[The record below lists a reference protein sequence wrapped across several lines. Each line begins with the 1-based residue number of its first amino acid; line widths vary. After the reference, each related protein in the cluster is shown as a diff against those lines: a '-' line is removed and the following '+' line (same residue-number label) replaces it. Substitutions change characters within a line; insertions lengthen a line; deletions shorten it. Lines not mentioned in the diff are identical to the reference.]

1 MGKKDFDEFI
11 KKQRA
16 KADEEVE
23 INWDMKRD
31 EWLTYLE
38 KLYEKILAM
47 LKKYTESGDLS
58 VEYREKTINEELIG
72 EYKAKAM
79 ALKFKGNEV
88 TFDPIGTILIGAK
101 GRVDL
106 NGSAGTVK
114 FVLVNK
120 QSVGVRE
127 KITIHISGEPETE
140 EKGQEAE
147 KIEWDWKIAT
157 PPPRIEYVEL
167 NEESFFDALMEV
179 ING

>member
-16 KADEEVE
+16 KADEERE
-23 INWDMKRD
+23 INWSMKRD
-31 EWLTYLE
+31 EWLTCLDQ
-38 KLYEKILAM
+38 LYKKILSM
-47 LKKYTESGDLS
+47 MKKYTESGDVS
-58 VEYREKTINEELIG
+58 VEYREKAINEEWIG
-72 EYKAKAM
+72 EYKAKIM
-79 ALKFKGNEV
+79 ILKFKGNEV
-88 TFDPIGTILIGAK
+88 SFDPIGTILIGAK

-106 NGSAGTVK
+106 KGSAGTVK

-120 QSVGVRE
+120 QSVGLRE
-127 KITIHISGEPETE
+127 KAAIHVSGGSKTEPKE
-140 EKGQEAE
+140 QEPE

-157 PPPRIEYVEL
+157 PPPRIKYIEL